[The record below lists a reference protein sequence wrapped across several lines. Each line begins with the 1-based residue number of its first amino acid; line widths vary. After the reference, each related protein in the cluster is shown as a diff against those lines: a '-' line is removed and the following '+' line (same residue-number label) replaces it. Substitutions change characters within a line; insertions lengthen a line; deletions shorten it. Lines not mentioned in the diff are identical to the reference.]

1 MLDRHSKV
9 VDLFSMVGMT
19 ITGSLGVLALFSADY
34 PLGLLLIAASLVYLV
49 AYRIHKLTKDS
60 TLSAAIIVY
69 SLHALTV
76 SLVYSGGVENTGPL
90 WLFLVPPVS
99 LFLHGLKR
107 GLIEISISLS
117 ILCLILFL
125 PPDVFGGANYE
136 TAFKLRLIIAF
147 ITVTFLA
154 ACYEY
159 SIEQS
164 YKDTLQASEQFEQLA
179 RTDQL
184 TKLCNRRG
192 ALTVIEQEQRR
203 MSRNKQAMSIIL
215 CDVDHF
221 KKVNDQYGHNT
232 GDAVLVSL
240 AETFTQLIRQQD
252 TIARWGGEE
261 FLFVLPETS
270 AENAYILS
278 QKIHQV
284 LQDQL
289 IDVEGIKIAVTVSM
303 GVTEMH
309 GNQAFDEI
317 INQADKHLYEAKR
330 AGRNQTMPKT
340 LSTEG

>member
-1 MLDRHSKV
+1 M
-9 VDLFSMVGMT
+9 
-19 ITGSLGVLALFSADY
+19 
-34 PLGLLLIAASLVYLV
+34 
-49 AYRIHKLTKDS
+49 
-60 TLSAAIIVY
+60 
-69 SLHALTV
+69 
-76 SLVYSGGVENTGPL
+76 
-90 WLFLVPPVS
+90 
-99 LFLHGLKR
+99 
-107 GLIEISISLS
+107 
-117 ILCLILFL
+117 CLILFL
-125 PPDVFGGANYE
+125 PPDVFGGASYA
-136 TAFKLRLIIAF
+136 TAIKLRLIIAL

-159 SIEQS
+159 SIEES
-164 YKDTLQASEQFEQLA
+164 YNDTLQASEQFEQLA

-192 ALTVIEQEQRR
+192 ALTVIEQEQHR
-203 MSRNKQAMSIIL
+203 MSRNKQPMSIIL

-240 AETFTQLIRQQD
+240 AETFTHLIRKQD
-252 TIARWGGEE
+252 TIGRWGGEE

-270 AENAYILS
+270 AENAYILA

-309 GNQAFDEI
+309 GDQAIDEI
-317 INQADKHLYEAKR
+317 INQADTHLYEAKR
-330 AGRNQTMPKT
+330 AGRNQTMPIT
-340 LSTEG
+340 PPH

>member
-1 MLDRHSKV
+1 M
-9 VDLFSMVGMT
+9 
-19 ITGSLGVLALFSADY
+19 
-34 PLGLLLIAASLVYLV
+34 
-49 AYRIHKLTKDS
+49 
-60 TLSAAIIVY
+60 
-69 SLHALTV
+69 
-76 SLVYSGGVENTGPL
+76 
-90 WLFLVPPVS
+90 
-99 LFLHGLKR
+99 
-107 GLIEISISLS
+107 
-117 ILCLILFL
+117 
-125 PPDVFGGANYE
+125 
-136 TAFKLRLIIAF
+136 
-147 ITVTFLA
+147 
-154 ACYEY
+154 
-159 SIEQS
+159 
-164 YKDTLQASEQFEQLA
+164 
-179 RTDQL
+179 
-184 TKLCNRRG
+184 
-192 ALTVIEQEQRR
+192 IEQEQRR

-240 AETFTQLIRQQD
+240 AETFTQLIRKQD
-252 TIARWGGEE
+252 TIVRWGGEE